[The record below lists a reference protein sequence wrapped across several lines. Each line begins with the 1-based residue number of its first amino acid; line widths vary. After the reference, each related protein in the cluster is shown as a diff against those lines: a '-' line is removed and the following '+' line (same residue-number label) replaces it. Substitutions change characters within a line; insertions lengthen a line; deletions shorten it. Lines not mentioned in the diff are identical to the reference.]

1 MMSTAAVARSMSG
14 MAPRR
19 RASRS
24 IVALVGLTT
33 AIGACRPADPPTITP
48 AAPTADPQ
56 ARVTAAPGARTFAMK
71 VTTSIIG
78 PGFDRFAFIVNDDKG
93 QEVQN
98 GTVETVFYS
107 QGATGLQRSAA
118 GPALYFGRG
127 LTGGGRWVSFTDFD
141 ISGQWAVDVTVTM
154 VDGSQGVAKADFQ
167 VAGRTPLLAAN
178 QSPADGDTPTA
189 GPDALASVTTDPK
202 PLAGLYAMSFNDA
215 VKTHKPIV
223 VHFSSPGRCT
233 DAVCRAALDPI
244 KRAMPDWEKD
254 VVFIHVESR
263 DAADPSQLSATA
275 KAWGLPSDPWTFVFN
290 RRGRLYTRVDGAVS
304 AEELGLM
311 INQAGQAQ

>member
-1 MMSTAAVARSMSG
+1 MMSIAAVVRPMPAFARR
-14 MAPRR
+14 PR
-19 RASRS
+19 ATHA
-24 IVALVGLTT
+24 IGVLAGLTM

-48 AAPTADPQ
+48 TAPTADPQ

-71 VTTSIIG
+71 VTTAIIG
-78 PGFDRFAFIVNDDKG
+78 PGFDRFAFIVTDDKG

-107 QGATGLQRSAA
+107 QGATGPQRSAA

-127 LTGGGRWVSFTDFD
+127 LVGGGRWVSYTDFD
-141 ISGQWAVDVTVTM
+141 ISGQWSIDITVKM
-154 VDGSQGVAKADFQ
+154 IDGTQGVARADFQ
-167 VAGRTPLLAAN
+167 VAGRTALLAAN

-189 GPDALASVTTDPK
+189 APDALASVTTDPK
-202 PLAGLYAMSFNDA
+202 PIAAMYATSFADA
-215 VKTHKPIV
+215 VKTHKSIV

-233 DAVCRAALDPI
+233 DAVCREALDPV

-275 KAWGLPSDPWTFVFN
+275 KAWGLPNDPWTFVFD
-290 RRGRLYTRVDGAVS
+290 RRGRLYARVDGAVS

-311 INQAGQAQ
+311 INQALKAQ